1 MSENRCPNCEALIT
15 ELDCLECVWH
25 AMHENAVRVTE
36 EKLAALPPP
45 TRTHCVKGHEMTE
58 ENTRIDVRKYDTHK
72 AIARICKTCHRQRA
86 VEQKAR
92 NRAKAMEG
100 QG

>member
-1 MSENRCPNCEALIT
+1 MTEQRCPNCEAVIT

-25 AMHENAVRVTE
+25 AMHENAVRVNE
-36 EKLAALPPP
+36 EKLAALPPA
-45 TRTHCVKGHEMTE
+45 TRTHCFKGHEMTE
-58 ENTRIDVRKYDTHK
+58 ENTRIDVRKYDTRK
-72 AIARICKTCHRQRA
+72 AISRICKTCHRLRA

-92 NRAKAMEG
+92 NRAQAMEG